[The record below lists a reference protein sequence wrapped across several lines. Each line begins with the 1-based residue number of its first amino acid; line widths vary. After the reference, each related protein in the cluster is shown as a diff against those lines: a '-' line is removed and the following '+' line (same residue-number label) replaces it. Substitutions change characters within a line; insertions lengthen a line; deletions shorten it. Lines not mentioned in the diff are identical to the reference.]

1 MRGLT
6 RPAHL
11 SFVAGAAGPAMSFRP
26 PDLLRGNPMDFGN
39 IRGTDRVARIMTG
52 ISLTGASFLLPGPFS
67 GVAGSMCGLASS
79 PGADHAV

>member
-11 SFVAGAAGPAMSFRP
+11 SLVAAAAGPAMSFRP

-39 IRGTDRVARIMTG
+39 FRGADRVPRTVTG
-52 ISLTGASFLLPGPFS
+52 ISLTGTPFLLPGPFS
-67 GVAGSMCGLASS
+67 GVARSMCGPASS
-79 PGADHAV
+79 PGADRAV